1 MVKEK
6 GRWHMELVSGPLQSE
21 KPKQERVMV
30 ILEGFRVTIS
40 IQGWWLWVGEE
51 WQNAGTSGYAA
62 SDHYSAILFCV
73 SFLTQGQL

>member
-1 MVKEK
+1 
-6 GRWHMELVSGPLQSE
+6 MELASGPLQSE

-40 IQGWWLWVGEE
+40 IQGWWLWVDEE
-51 WQNAGTSGYAA
+51 WQNAGTSSYAA
-62 SDHYSAILFCV
+62 SDHYSTILFCV